1 MNIRKPKKMKTIVV
15 AIAIVMSSMMMNA
28 QTQFDKYESVKGV
41 SSMVMNQKMFKLLSK
56 VDLNSSDPEMQ
67 AYINLVNN
75 LENVKMFTTTKDDVA
90 TQMNGTMKEYV
101 SSSKLE
107 ELLRAKDDGKN
118 VKFYYKPGSNDDFVK
133 EFVMFLNG
141 DIDGED
147 RTVFFQVTGNIDLKQ
162 ISKLAQE
169 LDFKGSDALKD
180 VDKAKKG

>member
-1 MNIRKPKKMKTIVV
+1 MKKIVIVV
-15 AIAIVMSSMMMNA
+15 LMLVSSMTMVA
-28 QTQFDKYESVKGV
+28 QNQFDKFESMKGV

-75 LENVKMFTTTKDDVA
+75 LENVKMFTTTKEDIA
-90 TQMNGTMKEYV
+90 SQMGATMKGYI
-101 SSSKLE
+101 SSSNLQ
-107 ELLRAKDDGKN
+107 ELMRATDDGKN

-141 DIDGED
+141 DIDGEM

-162 ISKLAQE
+162 ISKLAKE
-169 LDFKGSDALKD
+169 LDFKGSEALKD